1 MAPPETSIQTSNV
14 PQNTTMENTP
24 PENISPER
32 VTPQKMLETRPEI
45 SSDGRSQPVEPGSL
59 ATGHNGKKSG
69 KALLLAQQ
77 QQKLLEEIPKQLLRL
92 A

>member
-1 MAPPETSIQTSNV
+1 MPPTSITTNSQHGTSTSSMENISMAPPETSIQTSNV

-69 KALLLAQQ
+69 
-77 QQKLLEEIPKQLLRL
+77 
-92 A
+92 